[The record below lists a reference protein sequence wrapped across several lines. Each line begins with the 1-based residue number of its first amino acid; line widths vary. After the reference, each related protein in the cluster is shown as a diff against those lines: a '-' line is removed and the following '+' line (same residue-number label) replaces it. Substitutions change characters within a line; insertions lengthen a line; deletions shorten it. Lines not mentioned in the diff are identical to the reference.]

1 MKRSPDCISGGG
13 TIKHIFPHWNEST
26 LHVNEL

>member
-1 MKRSPDCISGGG
+1 MKRSPDCISGG
-13 TIKHIFPHWNEST
+13 TIEHIFPHWNEST